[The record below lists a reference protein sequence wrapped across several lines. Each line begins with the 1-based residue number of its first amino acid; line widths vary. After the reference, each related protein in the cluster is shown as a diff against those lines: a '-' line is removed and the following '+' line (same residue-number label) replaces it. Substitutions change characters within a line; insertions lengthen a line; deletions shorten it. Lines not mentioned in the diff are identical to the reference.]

1 MMSEPFKLKVNNICP
16 YYFNAK
22 LIKDK
27 TRYIYYNGQS
37 FETLFQGSDF
47 WKFTEFCNPTLFEFE

>member
-1 MMSEPFKLKVNNICP
+1 MSESFKLKVYSECS
-16 YYFNAK
+16 YDFNAK

-37 FETLFQGSDF
+37 FETLF
-47 WKFTEFCNPTLFEFE
+47 